1 MIFISSKKTVK
12 KHAEQTAGAQPNDAI
27 IAKANC
33 VASSIHRQL
42 LYRFFIFSQRRN

>member
-1 MIFISSKKTVK
+1 MMLFIYSKNSKKHT
-12 KHAEQTAGAQPNDAI
+12 EQPVSAQLKDAI

-42 LYRFFIFSQRRN
+42 FYRFFIFSRT